1 MMEAQRTEIKQ
12 SLVDIQRTSANDMS
26 TLRTQMATLKQFMT
40 DFQTL
45 SGNDNLKIQIEIA
58 DIQRTT
64 RNEIATLRAQM
75 CTLKQ
80 FMTDSQKT
88 FLSGLHDRVDFLEKV
103 IKYQHMMIQY
113 QPNGKFYEEKNHVTG
128 KIMARMWELGC
139 ITHNKGNN
147 IGEYLNGHGGPE
159 DDWLTWTTHATE
171 EDLLDFITAM
181 YATYTAPTVAC
192 LIFTFPI
199 VKVTLQVYTT
209 GEYNQDYRKC
219 MSTLKK
225 NTDQWFAGWPSNMK
239 NLPGKCKTFAEA
251 YFIRVEN
258 VLTKLHEKKL
268 LK

>member
-1 MMEAQRTEIKQ
+1 MMDAQRTEIKQ

-26 TLRTQMATLKQFMT
+26 TLRSQMATLKQFMT

-75 CTLKQ
+75 GTLKQ

-103 IKYQHMMIQY
+103 IKYQHVMVERYVKEDHIPGM
-113 QPNGKFYEEKNHVTG
+113 VMT
-128 KIMARMWELGC
+128 RMLELGC
-139 ITHNKGNN
+139 IYWKGFDCN
-147 IGEYLNGHGGPE
+147 IRDYLYARGGAW
-159 DDWLTWTTHATE
+159 DTWTTHASE
-171 EDLLDFITAM
+171 EELIIFLTAM
-181 YATYTAPTVAC
+181 YKSGKAC
-192 LIFTFPI
+192 NFTFPI
-199 VKVTLQVYTT
+199 VRVWIHTT
-209 GEYNQDYRKC
+209 SEHGNNSYRFSMK
-219 MSTLKK
+219 TLKE
-225 NTDQWFAGWPSNMK
+225 NTNQWFAQWPSNMG

-251 YFIRVEN
+251 YFTRVEN
-258 VLTKLHEKKL
+258 VLTKLYEKKL